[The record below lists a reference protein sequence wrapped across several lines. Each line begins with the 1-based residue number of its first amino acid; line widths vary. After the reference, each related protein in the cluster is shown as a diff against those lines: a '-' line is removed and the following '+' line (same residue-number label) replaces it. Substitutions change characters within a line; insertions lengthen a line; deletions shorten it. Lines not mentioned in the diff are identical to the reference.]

1 MRTLG
6 VALVGLVCG
15 LLAGLLV
22 QEAVARLV
30 LSGGGQFPDSTA
42 LALFL
47 GFVTPALAV
56 AGAVAAPVIDARTRR
71 R

>member
-6 VALVGLVCG
+6 AALVGLVGG
-15 LLAGLLV
+15 LLTGFLI
-22 QEAVARLV
+22 QEVVARLV
-30 LSGGGQFPDSTA
+30 LSGGGQLPDSTA
-42 LALFL
+42 LSL
-47 GFVTPALAV
+47 GFVTPTLAV

>member
-1 MRTLG
+1 MRTPG
-6 VALVGLVCG
+6 AALVGLVGG
-15 LLAGLLV
+15 LLTGFLI
-22 QEAVARLV
+22 QEVVARLV

>member
-6 VALVGLVCG
+6 AALVGLVGG
-15 LLAGLLV
+15 LLAGFLI
-22 QEAVARLV
+22 QEVVARLV

-56 AGAVAAPVIDARTRR
+56 AVAVAAPVIDARTRR

>member
-1 MRTLG
+1 MRPLG
-6 VALVGLVCG
+6 AALVGLVGG
-15 LLAGLLV
+15 LLAGFLI
-22 QEAVARLV
+22 QEVVARLV

-47 GFVTPALAV
+47 GFVAPALAV
-56 AGAVAAPVIDARTRR
+56 AGAVAGPVIDARARR